1 LRVYLSFGSDG
12 FWPRSSVGAET
23 GLFVASAILLSLPEL
38 RVPMKAADEPKCAVQ
53 PTVTLGRDTGV
64 PSQAKYFVACRQSS
78 LSLLLR
84 GWWLQAVEA
93 EVHGGGAVMVGPVI
107 GEGDQSE
114 SPRCFAAAPELN
126 RIA

>member
-1 LRVYLSFGSDG
+1 
-12 FWPRSSVGAET
+12 
-23 GLFVASAILLSLPEL
+23 
-38 RVPMKAADEPKCAVQ
+38 MKAADEPKCAVQ

-84 GWWLQAVEA
+84 GWRLQAVEA
-93 EVHGGGAVMVGPVI
+93 EVHGGGAVMVGPVV

-114 SPRCFAAAPELN
+114 SPRCFAAAPQSSIVSPSVASVTFGIVVLQKSNEDL
-126 RIA
+126 RAATSLSLPSVSFSS